1 MKKLLILMAAVMMT
15 AVLRAETS
23 DGNVYYE
30 QDGLTYVLI
39 SQPWGN
45 SATVINPNDME
56 GDASEENL
64 PDPSPYTGEVV
75 IPDTIIY
82 EGTPYKVGIL
92 YHYSFYESTIESVD
106 IPATVITLLHGVFRN
121 CMNLRTLIIRSLT
134 PPTAQMHYDDWV
146 YEDVFGD
153 LDPDQVTVYVPDE
166 VIQDYIYAGDFKRF
180 TNILPISALAQGLD
194 KVQGDKG
201 QGTKVIK
208 EGQLYL
214 KYEGTMYDV
223 QGKLVKE

>member
-1 MKKLLILMAAVMMT
+1 MT
-15 AVLRAETS
+15 AGLMAETS
-23 DGNVYYE
+23 DDYTYCE

-39 SQPWGN
+39 SMPWGN
-45 SATVINPNDME
+45 SATLINPNDME
-56 GDASEENL
+56 GEATEENL

-82 EGTPYKVGIL
+82 EGTGYKVNVL
-92 YHYSFYESTIESVD
+92 HDYAFFESTIESVD
-106 IPATVITLLHGVFRN
+106 IPATVISFLHGIFRN
-121 CMNLRTLIIRSLT
+121 CMNLRTIICRSLT

-180 TNILPISALAQGLD
+180 TNILPISAFAQGVE
-194 KVQGDKG
+194 KVESEKSAGR
-201 QGTKVIK
+201 KVIK
-208 EGQLYL
+208 EGQMFILRGEKTYTVL
-214 KYEGTMYDV
+214 GQEK
-223 QGKLVKE
+223 